1 MHFITWNPLGLR
13 ATQLRFITW
22 NTTEKNYTRMAK
34 MKETL
39 YLPSELIIQ
48 ILLRLPVKS
57 LLCFKCI
64 CKSWLS
70 LISDPHFANS
80 HVDVSAAKIVSISR
94 TRPLAE
100 IRFIDFETSINH
112 DSVSGFILL
121 NCLTNLYVW
130 NPSSRFHKEIK
141 LSPFACKFL
150 AYNPRHLL
158 GFGYDGLR
166 DDYLVVLLSYDP
178 TLVKTSS
185 YLEFFSLRDNKWNEI
200 EGPHITYLNATANR
214 KAGGSFFNGAIHW
227 LASPY
232 HKIPLEVIVVFDLM
246 ERKLLEIPLPDDYD
260 HGPEHYGLWVF
271 GKFLSLWNM
280 NFDNR
285 TVEIWEMKEYKQQSS
300 WTKTLV
306 IPIDNDIPWFS
317 PVYSTKSG
325 DIIGTSN
332 IGLGLVKYNNKGQLL
347 EYFAMNSIAS
357 EVAMYTESLL
367 SLPGGP

>member
-112 DSVSGFILL
+112 DSVSLDHSFLL
-121 NCLTNLYVW
+121 
-130 NPSSRFHKEIK
+130 PK
-141 LSPFACKFL
+141 
-150 AYNPRHLL
+150 